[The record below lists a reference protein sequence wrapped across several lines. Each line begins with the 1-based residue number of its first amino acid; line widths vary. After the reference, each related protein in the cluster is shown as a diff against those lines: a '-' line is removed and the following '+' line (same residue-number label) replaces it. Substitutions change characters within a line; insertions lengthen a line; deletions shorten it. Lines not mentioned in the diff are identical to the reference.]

1 MAVSLSGLTGL
12 KEFDTVGEPATLAQ
26 RWKKWKEEF
35 ELYVAAS
42 GVTDPT
48 QKRAL
53 LLHLAGTGVRDIFK
67 TFPTSESGNAKEFD
81 KAMKSLS
88 THFKPKKNVPL
99 ARQTFLAEKPKPGE
113 IINNFIT
120 RLQTLAE
127 TCEYGEEKDNQVRD
141 QTLLFVKDKNLKSK
155 LYRADTLTLA
165 KLLEIVSQYH
175 DKESLILVP
184 DNQVNN
190 VNIAKGNRNKP
201 ASFRGKCWKCNIAGH
216 RGADCRVARDHKC
229 SQCGAVGHLEVCC
242 KSQPQREN
250 PTGSSGRGRGRGRSR
265 GRGYRG
271 NSRGR
276 GAVRSVQEDEHTQ
289 PTTPTDEDEYYYVFT
304 TGSSGI
310 NNNLE
315 LMVEDKLIDVVIDS
329 GASCNLMSNEVFSH
343 ITGGKVSLC
352 RPDKKVYTYAAT
364 EPLQLLGKCS
374 LDVCVPQTKQ
384 SMRAEFYIMP
394 AKAATLLS
402 RQTSES
408 LGVLSIGINVNAC
421 NTVSN
426 GPGAPDKKAALKGKY
441 PKLFEGLG
449 KLRGYQLKLHIDESI
464 HPVAQPLRR
473 IPFSRRRKVV
483 EKLEQLEKLDVIEKV
498 DGPTSWVNPLVVVEK
513 SDGDVR
519 ICLDMRQANRAIVR
533 EKHPVP
539 TVEETLQEVSGAKVF
554 SKLDLNMAF
563 HQIELHPDSRDITTF
578 AGPNGLYRYKR
589 LLFGV
594 NMATEKFQQII
605 WQIIKDCPGAHN
617 MHDDLRVVGVNV
629 RQRA

>member
-190 VNIAKGNRNKP
+190 VNIARVSVELLVIWKFAVSHNHRERTQLEAVDVDVVVEGVEEEDTEATPEDVELFAAFKKMNTRNL
-201 ASFRGKCWKCNIAGH
+201 RH
-216 RGADCRVARDHKC
+216 RQMK
-229 SQCGAVGHLEVCC
+229 
-242 KSQPQREN
+242 
-250 PTGSSGRGRGRGRSR
+250 T
-265 GRGYRG
+265 
-271 NSRGR
+271 
-276 GAVRSVQEDEHTQ
+276 TQ
-289 PTTPTDEDEYYYVFT
+289 P
-304 TGSSGI
+304 
-310 NNNLE
+310 
-315 LMVEDKLIDVVIDS
+315 
-329 GASCNLMSNEVFSH
+329 
-343 ITGGKVSLC
+343 
-352 RPDKKVYTYAAT
+352 
-364 EPLQLLGKCS
+364 
-374 LDVCVPQTKQ
+374 
-384 SMRAEFYIMP
+384 
-394 AKAATLLS
+394 
-402 RQTSES
+402 
-408 LGVLSIGINVNAC
+408 
-421 NTVSN
+421 
-426 GPGAPDKKAALKGKY
+426 
-441 PKLFEGLG
+441 
-449 KLRGYQLKLHIDESI
+449 LH
-464 HPVAQPLRR
+464 R
-473 IPFSRRRKVV
+473 IPFSRRRKVE

-578 AGPNGLYRYKR
+578 AGPNGLSTDTSVCY
-589 LLFGV
+589 L
-594 NMATEKFQQII
+594 A
-605 WQIIKDCPGAHN
+605 
-617 MHDDLRVVGVNV
+617 
-629 RQRA
+629 

>member
-250 PTGSSGRGRGRGRSR
+250 PTGSSGRGRGRGKSR

-329 GASCNLMSNEVFSH
+329 
-343 ITGGKVSLC
+343 
-352 RPDKKVYTYAAT
+352 
-364 EPLQLLGKCS
+364 
-374 LDVCVPQTKQ
+374 
-384 SMRAEFYIMP
+384 
-394 AKAATLLS
+394 
-402 RQTSES
+402 
-408 LGVLSIGINVNAC
+408 
-421 NTVSN
+421 
-426 GPGAPDKKAALKGKY
+426 
-441 PKLFEGLG
+441 
-449 KLRGYQLKLHIDESI
+449 
-464 HPVAQPLRR
+464 AQPLRR

-554 SKLDLNMAF
+554 SKN
-563 HQIELHPDSRDITTF
+563 
-578 AGPNGLYRYKR
+578 
-589 LLFGV
+589 
-594 NMATEKFQQII
+594 
-605 WQIIKDCPGAHN
+605 
-617 MHDDLRVVGVNV
+617 
-629 RQRA
+629 

>member
-48 QKRAL
+48 EKRAL

-190 VNIAKGNRNKP
+190 VNIAK
-201 ASFRGKCWKCNIAGH
+201 
-216 RGADCRVARDHKC
+216 
-229 SQCGAVGHLEVCC
+229 
-242 KSQPQREN
+242 
-250 PTGSSGRGRGRGRSR
+250 
-265 GRGYRG
+265 
-271 NSRGR
+271 
-276 GAVRSVQEDEHTQ
+276 
-289 PTTPTDEDEYYYVFT
+289 
-304 TGSSGI
+304 
-310 NNNLE
+310 
-315 LMVEDKLIDVVIDS
+315 
-329 GASCNLMSNEVFSH
+329 
-343 ITGGKVSLC
+343 
-352 RPDKKVYTYAAT
+352 
-364 EPLQLLGKCS
+364 
-374 LDVCVPQTKQ
+374 
-384 SMRAEFYIMP
+384 
-394 AKAATLLS
+394 
-402 RQTSES
+402 
-408 LGVLSIGINVNAC
+408 
-421 NTVSN
+421 
-426 GPGAPDKKAALKGKY
+426 
-441 PKLFEGLG
+441 
-449 KLRGYQLKLHIDESI
+449 
-464 HPVAQPLRR
+464 AQPLRR

-617 MHDDLRVVGVNV
+617 MHDDLRVVGVNDKEHDENLDRV
-629 RQRA
+629 MHKLEENGLTLNYQKCKIGVPSMIYMGDVLSGDGLKVSSERVKAIVEAKTTKPS